1 MILAGIIAL
10 GLFLTVYKC
19 RGLSYYTVYLRDS
32 STILISLHTAPKTV
46 AVAEDLPLQR
56 NEAYSTVVPLKRNEA
71 YEIVQRTAAHT
82 VNSQTSH
89 DYETVQ

>member
-1 MILAGIIAL
+1 MQRFV
-10 GLFLTVYKC
+10 LF
-19 RGLSYYTVYLRDS
+19 TVYLRDS
-32 STILISLHTAPKTV
+32 STIVISLHTAPKTA

-71 YEIVQRTAAHT
+71 YETVQRTGLGANN
-82 VNSQTSH
+82 VDSQTSH